1 MKPYTY
7 LIGWTKHDLWYYGVQ
22 FGEKSEPSNLWNT
35 YFTSSKKVQLLREDI
50 GEPDVVEVRKHFS
63 SPEKAR
69 AWETKVI
76 RRLGAV
82 QSSKWLNQTDNT
94 GNFYWQGK
102 RAPRTKEH
110 SEKIAAAHRGKGGR
124 KISKEHARKL
134 HEGRRKS
141 TNSEEHI
148 EAYRKANLGSKR
160 SAEAK
165 QKMRD
170 AKLKNP
176 NTRLNAK
183 IAGMKSA
190 EKRKNDSGYKKRHSE
205 RMKLWWSERKANEG
219 LVNGD

>member
-22 FGEKSEPSNLWNT
+22 FGENSDPSNLWNT
-35 YFTSSKKVQLLREDI
+35 YFTSSKKVQMLREDI
-50 GEPDVVEVRKHFS
+50 GEPDVVEVRKHFFS
-63 SPEKAR
+63 QEEAR

-102 RAPRTKEH
+102 RPPITKEH
-110 SEKIAAAHRGKGGR
+110 AEKLAEAKRGK

-134 HEGRRKS
+134 HEGRRNS
-141 TNSEEHI
+141 TNSKEHI

-160 SAEAK
+160 SEESK

-176 NTRLNAK
+176 NTRQNAK
-183 IAGMKSA
+183 IAGIISA
-190 EKRKNDSGYKKRHSE
+190 EKRKNDVDYKKRQSE
-205 RMKLWWSERKANEG
+205 RMKLWWAERKAKEG